1 MGRPESAHRI
11 IPPVMLWTSS
21 YWSFRASCPAIML
34 LWPIL
39 HPCGRCAV
47 TIGVSGRVQG
57 LKESEWIPYHD
68 DLGGL
73 VRHSR
78 AKLLDE
84 LGVWGHPGIGEEED
98 RDVYRILDV
107 SRRKLLL
114 SPGWRAREASELDS
128 QKPGRHQRWRA
139 AVGAHLTSTNFQ
151 PSVCRSSKASGGSM
165 CPISSPLDAE
175 HERDRPCLGFERLG
189 ATRADP
195 APPSKS
201 TLTGFRTIAEMTAAC
216 LPLAKEAIPL
226 PAARLAAKDACLSIA
241 ALCDPGSPALRSQ
254 RPRDKIAGMAQP
266 GVLRRRWAWP
276 KAGRLDA

>member
-1 MGRPESAHRI
+1 
-11 IPPVMLWTSS
+11 
-21 YWSFRASCPAIML
+21 
-34 LWPIL
+34 
-39 HPCGRCAV
+39 
-47 TIGVSGRVQG
+47 
-57 LKESEWIPYHD
+57 
-68 DLGGL
+68 
-73 VRHSR
+73 
-78 AKLLDE
+78 
-84 LGVWGHPGIGEEED
+84 
-98 RDVYRILDV
+98 
-107 SRRKLLL
+107 
-114 SPGWRAREASELDS
+114 
-128 QKPGRHQRWRA
+128 
-139 AVGAHLTSTNFQ
+139 
-151 PSVCRSSKASGGSM
+151 M

-175 HERDRPCLGFERLG
+175 HERDRPCLGFKRLG

-266 GVLRRRWAWP
+266 GVLRRRWAGP